1 MKKLLIAAS
10 LSLAVSAPAF
20 AAGPQQ
26 GKFSFSLF
34 GGMDMPVSGDVH
46 TGATVLVP
54 DLGPL
59 NPDLAGIDA
68 ELRIGARGHDRIY
81 DLATSVGGE
90 FGYGFS
96 DRSELFGQVR
106 YSSADEGTL
115 RVGGAFV
122 PALNTE
128 LPVFGTFSEYKSLA
142 VEVGYRYYFMTSGY
156 ARPYVAGRVGAT
168 QTDGIRATF
177 VIPDAN
183 IAIVDVPFTEKNWAG
198 SAGLDVGVNFPVS
211 DRFSISAETGVR
223 YIADLSGDDSA
234 IGGLGLGGINDSGK
248 RVSVPFT
255 LVGRFDF

>member
-10 LSLAVSAPAF
+10 LSLVVSAPAF

-34 GGMDMPVSGDVH
+34 GGLDMPVNGDVH
-46 TGATVLVP
+46 TGAVARVP

-81 DLATSVGGE
+81 DLATSYGGE
-90 FGYGFS
+90 FGYGLS

-106 YSSADEGTL
+106 YTRADEGTL

-128 LPVFGTFSEYKSLA
+128 LPVLGTFSDYKSLG

-156 ARPYVAGRVGAT
+156 ARPYIAGRLGAT
-168 QTDGIRATF
+168 QTDDIRATF
-177 VIPDAN
+177 VIPDAD
-183 IAIVDVPFTEKNWAG
+183 ITIVDVPFTEKKWAG
-198 SAGLDVGVNFPVS
+198 SAGLDVGVNIPVS
-211 DRFSISAETGVR
+211 ERFSISAETGLR

-234 IGGLGLGGINDSGK
+234 IGGLGLGSINDAGK
-248 RVSVPFT
+248 RISVPFT
-255 LVGRFDF
+255 LIGRFDF

>member
-26 GKFSFSLF
+26 DKFSLSFF
-34 GGMDMPVSGDVH
+34 GGLDMPVSGDVH
-46 TGATVLVP
+46 TGATALVP

-59 NPDLAGIDA
+59 NPDLEGIDA

-81 DLATSVGGE
+81 GLATSLGGE

-96 DRSELFGQVR
+96 DRSEIFGQVR
-106 YSSADEGTL
+106 YTTADEGSL

-128 LPVFGTFSEYKSLA
+128 LPVFGTFTDYKSLA
-142 VEVGYRYYFMTSGY
+142 VEVGYRYYFMDSGH
-156 ARPYVAGRVGAT
+156 ARPYVAGRLGAT
-168 QTDGIRATF
+168 RTDGIRATF
-177 VIPDAN
+177 EIPDAG
-183 IAIVDVPFTEKNWAG
+183 ISIVDVPFTEKKWAG
-198 SAGLDVGVNFPVS
+198 SAGLDVGVNIPVS
-211 DRFSISAETGVR
+211 ERFSISAETGVR

-234 IGGLGLGGINDSGK
+234 IGGLGLGSINDAGK

-255 LVGRFDF
+255 LIGRFDF